1 MNQIQQDIEN
11 SLFMM
16 ARLLSFS
23 GTIDLCILEPESGE
37 GSPMIVLIYY
47 ACLMWDIFKIA
58 QSYHSSEF
66 ISTPSPLNFTVYVKP
81 C

>member
-16 ARLLSFS
+16 ARLLSFLV
-23 GTIDLCILEPESGE
+23 LCILEPESGE
-37 GSPMIVLIYY
+37 GSPMLVLIYY

-58 QSYHSSEF
+58 QSYHSSDS
-66 ISTPSPLNFTVYVKP
+66 ISTPSPLSFTVYVKP

>member
-1 MNQIQQDIEN
+1 MNQIQHDIES
-11 SLFMM
+11 SLFM

-23 GTIDLCILEPESGE
+23 GTIDLCILEPESVE
-37 GSPMIVLIYY
+37 GSPMLVLLYY

-58 QSYHSSEF
+58 QSDSLEL
-66 ISTPSPLNFTVYVKP
+66 ISNPSPLNFTVYVKP